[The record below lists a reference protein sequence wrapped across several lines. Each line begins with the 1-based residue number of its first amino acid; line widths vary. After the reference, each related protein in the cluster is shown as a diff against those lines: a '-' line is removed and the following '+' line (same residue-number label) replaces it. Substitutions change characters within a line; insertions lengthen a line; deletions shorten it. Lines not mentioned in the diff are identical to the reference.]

1 MVSTFAV
8 AHINICVK
16 WMLIVSYVAR
26 TEKKFHV
33 AANST
38 KTAVRTGFWKLCTA
52 VLHVDTE

>member
-1 MVSTFAV
+1 MVLTFAV

-16 WMLIVSYVAR
+16 WMLIVSYVVC
-26 TEKKFHV
+26 TQKNIHV
-33 AANST
+33 AVNST